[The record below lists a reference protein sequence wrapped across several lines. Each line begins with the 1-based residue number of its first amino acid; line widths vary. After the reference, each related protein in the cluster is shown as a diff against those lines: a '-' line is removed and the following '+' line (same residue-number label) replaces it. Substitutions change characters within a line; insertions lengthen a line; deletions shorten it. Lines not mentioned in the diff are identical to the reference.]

1 MVYVD
6 ESGIDDY
13 LHQAHGWSQR
23 GQKVYAAI
31 SGKRY
36 HRESFVAA
44 KCDKEILA
52 PFCYTGTCNTQLFE
66 AWVEQVLCPELK
78 PGQVVILDNATFHKS
93 EKTRSLI
100 EAAQCELIFLPS
112 YSPDLNPIEIF
123 WANLK
128 SKVRENLKTFSSLSQ
143 AIDAAFI
150 MLENKLE

>member
-1 MVYVD
+1 
-6 ESGIDDY
+6 
-13 LHQAHGWSQR
+13 
-23 GQKVYAAI
+23 
-31 SGKRY
+31 
-36 HRESFVAA
+36 
-44 KCDKEILA
+44 
-52 PFCYTGTCNTQLFE
+52 
-66 AWVEQVLCPELK
+66 LK